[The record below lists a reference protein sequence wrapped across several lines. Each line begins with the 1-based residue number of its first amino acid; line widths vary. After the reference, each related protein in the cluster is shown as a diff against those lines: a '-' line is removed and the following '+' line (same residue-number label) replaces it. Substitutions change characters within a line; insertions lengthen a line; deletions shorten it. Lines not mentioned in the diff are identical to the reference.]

1 MRKVTFVLMTAAISA
16 PAGTAMAA
24 TYQVGPSRSLT
35 SLHQVESILQPG
47 DIVEVD
53 GDATYT
59 GDIHI
64 RPASAGTESQKI
76 TIRGVIV
83 NGKRPVISGGQSYG
97 IVLHGNHTV
106 FENFEVTGAQGA
118 CIIDKAHDLTLRNL
132 HVHDCPGQG
141 ILGMDADAGDQTIE
155 FSEIDHCGSEL
166 YDHQIYLANDETLY
180 PNARMRVQF
189 NWIHD
194 GNGGN
199 DLKSRASRNEIYGNW
214 IESPHYHILDLI
226 GADGQDQWLARE
238 DSDVVGNVLIQTSAY
253 QIARIGGDGT
263 GASQGRYRFAY
274 NTIVASSSQSM
285 LFRAI
290 DEIESVAIHD
300 NVFVVPD
307 GGAPNLID
315 TSEAVWTTGSPQLA
329 AQNNFV
335 QSGISLPPFFSG
347 SMQGADAGFV
357 DPTHGDFTPKP
368 DSPLVDG
375 GTTGLG
381 PTNYEVPNALA
392 VPTFVPP
399 ARFVPQDLV
408 PIARPTDG
416 SPDIGAYEVA
426 SAVVDPGEG
435 GAGAGGSGAG
445 GAGAGNP
452 GDSPDPI
459 DEGNG
464 GVGSGGDD
472 ASGGGDGSPLDP
484 NGPAGG
490 LIGGCSASGKDGAGT
505 TALSG
510 MALAVAMGLFARRRR
525 ASSVAK

>member
-1 MRKVTFVLMTAAISA
+1 MRKGTFVLMTAAICA

-35 SLHQVESILQPG
+35 SLQQVEAILQPG
-47 DIVEVD
+47 DVVEVD
-53 GDATYT
+53 GDATYP

-64 RPASAGTESQKI
+64 RPSSAGTESQKI
-76 TIRGVIV
+76 VIRGVIV

-106 FENFEVTGAQGA
+106 FENFEVTGSQGA

-141 ILGMDADAGDQTIE
+141 ILGMDNDAGDQTIE

-238 DSDVVGNVLIQTSAY
+238 DSDVVGNVLIQTSEY

-300 NVFVVPD
+300 NVFVLPN
-307 GGAPNLID
+307 GGAPTLID
-315 TSEAVWTTGSPQLA
+315 TSEAIWTSGSPQLA

-335 QSGISLPPFFSG
+335 QAGIELPAFFTG

-357 DPTHGDFTPKP
+357 DALNGNFTPTAE
-368 DSPLVDG
+368 SPLVDG
-375 GTTGLG
+375 GSTGTG
-381 PTNYEVPNALA
+381 PSSYEVPNALS

-426 SAVVDPGEG
+426 SSVVDP
-435 GAGAGGSGAG
+435 GAG
-445 GAGAGNP
+445 GAGAGGGSSNGGGP
-452 GDSPDPI
+452 SGGDGSPDPI
-459 DEGNG
+459 DEGHGGNG
-464 GVGSGGDD
+464 TGGD
-472 ASGGGDGSPLDP
+472 ASGGGDGSLLDP
-484 NGPAGG
+484 NGPGG
-490 LIGGCSASGKDGAGT
+490 GFIGGCSATGQSPGT
-505 TALSG
+505 TTTGLGAA
-510 MALAVAMGLFARRRR
+510 ALALAMGLVARRRR
-525 ASSVAK
+525 RTA